1 LINNLSVYSATSPH
15 TNQNKRLKYNNFLI
29 GTYFALVAPS
39 NLKISE
45 LYMTSKHTN
54 ALRSLNVVAVS
65 GGLNAP
71 SKTEALIDAVL
82 SELQDALSINVTYIK
97 LSEIGQLLGGVISRD
112 DLPQPVQDAL
122 LAIESADAL
131 IVGTPVYRASFTGL
145 FKHLFDFVDQFSL
158 VDVPVLLAASGG
170 SDRHALVL
178 EHQLRPLFSFFQA
191 QTLPIGV
198 YATDLDFT
206 NYQVSSPVLRDR
218 IKLAA
223 ARALP
228 VFHYAASQPARPN
241 AAQQPHHSNV
251 KLNQPIVQPSVLPS
265 SSVPNVSAAEKA
277 LHANKTATGSN
288 PAIKIVNG

>member
-1 LINNLSVYSATSPH
+1 
-15 TNQNKRLKYNNFLI
+15 
-29 GTYFALVAPS
+29 
-39 NLKISE
+39 
-45 LYMTSKHTN
+45 M
-54 ALRSLNVVAVS
+54 
-65 GGLNAP
+65 
-71 SKTEALIDAVL
+71 
-82 SELQDALSINVTYIK
+82 
-97 LSEIGQLLGGVISRD
+97 
-112 DLPQPVQDAL
+112 
-122 LAIESADAL
+122 
-131 IVGTPVYRASFTGL
+131 
-145 FKHLFDFVDQFSL
+145 
-158 VDVPVLLAASGG
+158 DVPVLLAASGG

-265 SSVPNVSAAEKA
+265 SSVPSVSAAEKA
-277 LHANKTATGSN
+277 LHANKTATDSN